1 MRAIDLVAAT
11 LEAWQRL
18 NPSQR
23 DQFLE
28 AFVSAALRLDRVAM
42 RDCLRKRLRNRP
54 LAAPVDLT
62 AFAISDTDM
71 ALLLKQLPL
80 RANDADGGTG
90 L

>member
-1 MRAIDLVAAT
+1 MRHRLGCGNDGSLGAA
-11 LEAWQRL
+11 

-23 DQFLE
+23 DQFFE

-42 RDCLRKRLRNRP
+42 RDWLRKRLRNRP
-54 LAAPVDLT
+54 LAAPVDL
-62 AFAISDTDM
+62 AALQFRIADM

>member
-1 MRAIDLVAAT
+1 MRRIDLVAAT

-23 DQFLE
+23 DQFFE

-42 RDCLRKRLRNRP
+42 RDWLRKRLRNRP

-62 AFAISDTDM
+62 HFAISDDM
-71 ALLLKQLPL
+71 ALLLKNLPL
-80 RANDADGGTG
+80 SADDADGDKIIP
-90 L
+90 

>member
-1 MRAIDLVAAT
+1 MRRIDLVTAT
-11 LEAWQRL
+11 LEARQRL

-42 RDCLRKRLRNRP
+42 RDWLRKRLRNRP

-62 AFAISDTDM
+62 RFTVSDGDLASM
-71 ALLLKQLPL
+71 LKQL
-80 RANDADGGTG
+80 RADDADRGTG